1 MLSLSENGRGFFV
14 FKYLLLSSALV
25 LTACAAKDSQ
35 NSSIADGTLREAP
48 AAGYVADATRTA
60 NETLAKRLPLS
71 DPQDFEDASRGFLA
85 AITAPAILD
94 DNNNPVWDIAQYDF
108 VTGDA
113 PDTVNPSLWRQGK
126 LVAKHGLF
134 EVTPGLYQVRGY
146 DLSVMTLIEGE
157 TGWIVIDPLTNVE
170 TGRAALK
177 LANDTL
183 GERPV
188 SALLYT
194 HSHADHFG
202 GARGVLPNG
211 AGDVPIIA
219 PQHFSDEAV
228 SENVLAGNHM
238 TRRAT
243 LMFGSTLPRNA
254 TGHVS
259 SGLGPGLPRGN
270 VSLILPTEELGAGI
284 TKRAIDGIEFEF
296 MDMGG
301 TEAPSEFIFYLPAF
315 KALHTAEV
323 VSGTLHNVLTL
334 RGAKSRDAL
343 SWSQGID
350 AMLESYGTKSDIVL
364 ASHHWPKW
372 GTSRVQ
378 SHLKNQRDIYRYIH
392 DETLRAANAGA
403 GMVEAAETLT
413 EPKFLAENF
422 GARGYYGTLNHNS
435 KAVYQHYFGWWS
447 GVPAEYHKLPA
458 EQSAEKYVAAM
469 GGTDAVLRIGIQAYE
484 AGDFRWAAEVLNHL
498 VFAEQG
504 GQGAKDWLAATY
516 EQMGYQAESGA
527 WRSYFLTGAQE
538 LRVGLVARNVANPG
552 SADVLRSVPTRV
564 LLDAM
569 AVRFDGT
576 KVSKTPKA
584 LNFVFTDTQ
593 ENFAIEVN
601 SSTALARPVL
611 SDDPAATLTLTRT
624 AFDKL
629 LGRQA
634 EFTDLMKAGEI
645 KLTGNPLA
653 ARDYLTALDTP
664 ELWFNIVEP

>member
-1 MLSLSENGRGFFV
+1 MLRT
-14 FKYLLLSSALV
+14 LLLGSALT
-25 LTACAAKDSQ
+25 LAACSADAPLGSSQLDS
-35 NSSIADGTLREAP
+35 STSKAP
-48 AAGYVADATRTA
+48 APGFVASSTRTSNTNLA
-60 NETLAKRLPLS
+60 NALPLS
-71 DPQDFEDASRGFLA
+71 DQQDFEDASRGFLA
-85 AITAPAILD
+85 SITTPAILD
-94 DNNNPVWDIAQYDF
+94 DDGKPVWEIEQYDF
-108 VTGDA
+108 LTGEA
-113 PDTVNPSLWRQGK
+113 PETVNPSLWRQGK

-134 EVTPGLYQVRGY
+134 EVAPGLYQVRGY
-146 DLSVMTLIEGE
+146 DLSVMTLIKGD
-157 TGWIVIDPLTNVE
+157 TGWIVIDPLTNIE

-202 GARGVLPNG
+202 GARGVLPDG

-243 LMFGSTLPRNA
+243 LMFGSTLPRSPL
-254 TGHVS
+254 GHVS

-270 VSLILPTEELGAGI
+270 VSLIMPTEELGGG
-284 TKRAIDGIEFEF
+284 TTQKTIDGVRFEF

-301 TEAPSEFIFYLPAF
+301 TEAPSEFIFYLPDF

-323 VSGTLHNVLTL
+323 ASGTFHNVLTP

-343 SWSQGID
+343 AWSQGID
-350 AMLESYGTKSDIVL
+350 AMLAAYGAKSDITL

-372 GTSRVQ
+372 GTDRVQ
-378 SHLKNQRDIYRYIH
+378 THLKHQRDIYRYVH
-392 DETLRAANAGA
+392 DATLRAANGGA
-403 GMVEAAETLT
+403 GQVEAAETMK
-413 EPKFLAENF
+413 EPEFLSRNF

-447 GVPAEYHKLPA
+447 GVPADYHKLPPETA
-458 EQSAEKYVAAM
+458 ATKYVAAM
-469 GGTDAVLRIGIQAYE
+469 GGSDAVLSTGIDAYE

-498 VFAEQG
+498 VFAKQG
-504 GQGAKDWLAATY
+504 GQSAKDWLAATY

-527 WRSYFLTGAQE
+527 WRSYYLTGAQE
-538 LRVGLVARNVANPG
+538 LRIGLVARDATNPG
-552 SADVLRSVPTRV
+552 NADVLRSVPTRV

-569 AVRFDGT
+569 AVRFDGS
-576 KVSKTPKA
+576 KVSKTPKT
-584 LNFVFTDTQ
+584 LNFIFTDTN
-593 ENFAIEVN
+593 EEFAIEVN
-601 SSTALARPVL
+601 QSTALARPTL
-611 SDDPAATLTLTRT
+611 SDDPAVTVTLTRT

-634 EFTDLMKAGEI
+634 EFGELMKAGEI
-645 KLTGNPLA
+645 SLKGNPLA

-664 ELWFNIVEP
+664 ELWFNVATP

>member
-1 MLSLSENGRGFFV
+1 MFRTTLLGSA
-14 FKYLLLSSALV
+14 LLLAACSASDPTTPLLQAEIPAAPAPGYVSSATKDAN
-25 LTACAAKDSQ
+25 TA
-35 NSSIADGTLREAP
+35 
-48 AAGYVADATRTA
+48 
-60 NETLAKRLPLS
+60 LAKRLPLS
-71 DPQDFEDASRGFLA
+71 DQQDFEDASRGFLA
-85 AITAPAILD
+85 AISAPAITD
-94 DNNNPVWDIAQYDF
+94 ANGNPVWEIAQYDF

-113 PDTVNPSLWRQGK
+113 PETVNPSLWRQGE

-134 EVTPGLYQVRGY
+134 EVAPGLYQVRGY
-146 DLSVMTLIEGE
+146 DLSVMTLIEGNS
-157 TGWIVIDPLTNVE
+157 GWIIIDPLTNVE
-170 TGRAALK
+170 TAKAALA
-177 LANDTL
+177 LANETL

-202 GARGVLPNG
+202 GARGVLPDG

-243 LMFGSTLPRNA
+243 LMFGSTLPRDA

-284 TKRAIDGIEFEF
+284 TEKTIDGIRFEF

-301 TEAPSEFIFYLPAF
+301 TEAPSEFIFYLPDF

-323 VSGTLHNVLTL
+323 ATGTFHNVLTL

-343 SWSQGID
+343 AWSQGID
-350 AMLESYGTKSDIVL
+350 AMLEAYGAKSDIVL

-372 GTSRVQ
+372 GTERVQ
-378 SHLKNQRDIYRYIH
+378 THLKNQRDIYRYVH
-392 DETLRAANAGA
+392 DATLRAANAGA
-403 GMVEAAETLT
+403 GMVEAAEAMK
-413 EPKFLAENF
+413 EPEFLSRDF

-447 GVPAEYHKLPA
+447 GVPADYHKLPA
-458 EQSAEKYVAAM
+458 EASAAKYVAAM
-469 GGTDAVLRIGIQAYE
+469 GGSDAVLRKGIEAYE
-484 AGDFRWAAEVLNHL
+484 AGDFRWAAELLNHL
-498 VFAEQG
+498 VFAQDG
-504 GQGAKDWLAATY
+504 GQTAKNWLAATY

-538 LRVGLVARNVANPG
+538 LRLGLIARNVANPG
-552 SADVLRSVPTRV
+552 SADVLKSVPTRT

-569 AVRFDGT
+569 AVRFDGS
-576 KVSKTPKA
+576 KASKTPKN
-584 LNFVFTDTQ
+584 LNFIFTDTQ
-593 ENFAIEVN
+593 ENFAVEVN
-601 SSTALARPVL
+601 RSTALARPGL

-634 EFTDLMKAGEI
+634 EFAELMKSGEI
-645 KLTGNPLA
+645 KLGGNPIA

-664 ELWFNIVEP
+664 ELWFNIIEP

>member
-1 MLSLSENGRGFFV
+1 MFRTT
-14 FKYLLLSSALV
+14 LLGSALFLAACSASDPTTPLLQAEIPPAPAPGYVSSATKDAN
-25 LTACAAKDSQ
+25 TA
-35 NSSIADGTLREAP
+35 
-48 AAGYVADATRTA
+48 
-60 NETLAKRLPLS
+60 LAKRLPLS
-71 DPQDFEDASRGFLA
+71 DQQDFEDASRGFLA
-85 AITAPAILD
+85 AISAPAITD
-94 DNNNPVWDIAQYDF
+94 ANGNPVWEIAQYDF

-113 PDTVNPSLWRQGK
+113 PETVNPSLWRQGE

-134 EVTPGLYQVRGY
+134 EVAPGLYQVRGY
-146 DLSVMTLIEGE
+146 DLSVMTLIEGDS
-157 TGWIVIDPLTNVE
+157 GWIIIDPLTNVE
-170 TGRAALK
+170 TAKAALA
-177 LANDTL
+177 LANETL

-202 GARGVLPNG
+202 GARGVLPDG

-243 LMFGSTLPRNA
+243 LMFGSTLPRDA

-284 TKRAIDGIEFEF
+284 TEKTIDGIRFEF

-301 TEAPSEFIFYLPAF
+301 TEAPSEFIFYLPDF

-323 VSGTLHNVLTL
+323 ATGTLHNVLTL

-343 SWSQGID
+343 AWSQGID
-350 AMLESYGTKSDIVL
+350 AMLEAYGAKSDIVL

-372 GTSRVQ
+372 GTERVQ
-378 SHLKNQRDIYRYIH
+378 THLKNQRDIYRYVH
-392 DETLRAANAGA
+392 DATLRAANAGA
-403 GMVEAAETLT
+403 GMVEAAEAMK
-413 EPKFLAENF
+413 EPEFLSRDF

-447 GVPAEYHKLPA
+447 GVPADYHKLPA
-458 EQSAEKYVAAM
+458 EASAAKYVAAM
-469 GGTDAVLRIGIQAYE
+469 GGADAVLRKGIEAYE
-484 AGDFRWAAEVLNHL
+484 AGDFRWAAELLNHL
-498 VFAEQG
+498 VFAQDG
-504 GQGAKDWLAATY
+504 GQTAKNWLAATY

-538 LRVGLVARNVANPG
+538 LRLGLIARNVANPG
-552 SADVLRSVPTRV
+552 SADVLKSVPTRT

-569 AVRFDGT
+569 AVRFDGS
-576 KVSKTPKA
+576 KVSKTPKN
-584 LNFVFTDTQ
+584 LNFIFTDTQ
-593 ENFAIEVN
+593 ENFAVEVN
-601 SSTALARPVL
+601 RSTALARPGL

-629 LGRQA
+629 LGRRA
-634 EFTDLMKAGEI
+634 EFAELMKSGEI
-645 KLTGNPLA
+645 KLGGNPIA

-664 ELWFNIVEP
+664 ELWFNIIEP